1 MQIFIKTLTG
11 RKTQFDFE
19 SDNTVRHV
27 KEALQEKEGIQV
39 EQIRSLVVFS
49 DSVFNFNDSRHAI
62 EGLHFIVSCA
72 RKYKRKKESL

>member
-1 MQIFIKTLTG
+1 MQRRQLGQRADK
-11 RKTQFDFE
+11 K
-19 SDNTVRHV
+19 VRHV

-49 DSVFNFNDSRHAI
+49 DSVFNFDDSRHAI